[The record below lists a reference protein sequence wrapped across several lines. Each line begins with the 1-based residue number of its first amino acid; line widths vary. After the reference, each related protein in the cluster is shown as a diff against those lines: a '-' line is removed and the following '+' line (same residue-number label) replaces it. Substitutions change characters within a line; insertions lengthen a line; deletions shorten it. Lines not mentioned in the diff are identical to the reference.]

1 MEKLGRFPL
10 SVILSFLE
18 EADGVALL
26 STKRVY
32 YNQLLPIFRVSSP
45 PLEELSSSSGRQQRH
60 RYRFRVVPVHDV
72 STLLARTNTKR
83 LYRRRRMMTH
93 HRVGLTT
100 SQLAQ
105 IEWQEQQQTL
115 SAPFPPHL
123 ELLRLSDYTP
133 TTPTTTPKTTT
144 ILLASYPRSG
154 NTLVRSLW
162 EAVTNVVTGSDTR
175 PDLPLAQ
182 QLDFCGEGYTTPPSR
197 ASSLFL
203 CKTHWP
209 ERRGYAALNDASA
222 VMVLVRNPYDA
233 IDSYWN
239 MNATCTH
246 TETVMDAVYHTYRTF
261 FNRLVRNEIRVWIDY
276 LTYWERERDDGNNIL
291 FVRYEDVARDPAGQV
306 TQMLQFA
313 MHHHHHRNHHH
324 RGNNHNNNSNSNSN
338 SNSNNN
344 NNNNSNNNNN
354 NNINN
359 HETEE
364 EPLSEFWQ
372 HRIRHAIAGRTSGS
386 LGVYRPR
393 TATGRGNSFG
403 KSLKRYSKEL
413 IDYIED
419 TAESDPNQFLRRFGY
434 SIRHQNF
441 PANFVA
447 GEPPRDCRS
456 NGSSPMAK
464 HRRSATTTAAAVA
477 AAATTTTT
485 TITINIGA
493 SIRPSDCPFGRHM
506 QAWRHSVTNNDQTP
520 LPTVIVPPQP

>member
-10 SVILSFLE
+10 SVILSYLD

-32 YNQLLPIFRVSSP
+32 YNQLLPIFRVTASPP
-45 PLEELSSSSGRQQRH
+45 PLEESSSGRQQRPY

-72 STLLARTNTKR
+72 STLLARSNTMR
-83 LYRRRRMMTH
+83 LYRRRMNHPRL
-93 HRVGLTT
+93 GLTT

-123 ELLRLSDYTP
+123 ELLRLSDPAP
-133 TTPTTTPKTTT
+133 TTPTTTSATT

-182 QLDFCGEGYTTPPSR
+182 QLDFCGEGSTTPSQKPR
-197 ASSLFL
+197 AAASLFL

-209 ERRGYAALNDASA
+209 ERRGYAAMNDASA
-222 VMVLVRNPYDA
+222 VILLVRNPYDA

-246 TETVMDAVYHTYRTF
+246 TETVTDAVYHKYRTF

-276 LTYWERERDDGNNIL
+276 LTYWEREGEENGGNNNVL

-313 MHHHHHRNHHH
+313 MNHHRNRNHHQ
-324 RGNNHNNNSNSNSN
+324 GYNKNNND
-338 SNSNNN
+338 NNN
-344 NNNNSNNNNN
+344 NNNDDDNNDH
-354 NNINN
+354 

-364 EPLSEFWQ
+364 ESLSEFWQ

-447 GEPPRDCRS
+447 GEPPRNCRTRSNNGSS

-464 HRRSATTTAAAVA
+464 HQRGATTTAATTA
-477 AAATTTTT
+477 AAATTT
-485 TITINIGA
+485 ITINVGA

-506 QAWRHSVTNNDQTP
+506 QAWRHSVTNNDQSP
-520 LPTVIVPPQP
+520 LPTVVPPQP